1 MKSSDRDRNALNGV
15 AAALTQAIAHRDL
28 PAFWR
33 AFRASELPY
42 IGGAHDRDPVG
53 LVRRCVPILHRLGA
67 ISPAAALAAE
77 NHYYVS
83 SAIATFPCRHEG
95 LDRKR
100 RQLCNALFRDR
111 RLVANTNSR
120 IHGAK
125 LGRIGTQVRRDGAGF
140 QITGTA
146 SYTSLATEGDLL
158 VVMSEIESEG
168 PAVFVVSPMQNNPGI
183 EIGPYL
189 FPRAMID
196 SDTRKLTFRDLT
208 LAADSLL
215 VSREDGALA
224 LALFAFEMAWHQIL
238 IPALYLGAAAQAL
251 EEVRLFMRATR
262 DRDDRPLSEVDGVV
276 AEVGRL
282 SIAYQ
287 AACAIVHQAG
297 EALGD
302 IHELPRDQAAL
313 ERAVDLAGAAKYAG
327 TRCAE
332 DTVAAARRLIG
343 ARVFTGDHRI
353 EQLTQE
359 VIFGVLG
366 PEVTSVIERRHGR
379 RVLGERSV
387 LDPE

>member
-1 MKSSDRDRNALNGV
+1 MKPSDRDREALSKV
-15 AAALTQAIAHRDL
+15 AAALTQAISRRDL
-28 PAFWR
+28 SAFWH

-67 ISPAAALAAE
+67 ISPAAALAVE

-83 SAIATFPCRHEG
+83 SAIATFASRHDV
-95 LDRKR
+95 LDGKR
-100 RQLCNALFRDR
+100 RQLCNAIFRDR

-125 LGRIGTQVRRDGAGF
+125 LGRMGTQVRRDGTGF
-140 QITGTA
+140 RVTGTA

-158 VVMSEIESEG
+158 VFISEIEAEG
-168 PAVFVVSPMQNNPGI
+168 PAVFVVSPMQNNPAI

-189 FPRAMID
+189 FPTAMID
-196 SDTRKLTFRDLT
+196 SDTRKLTFNDLA
-208 LAADSLL
+208 LSADSLL
-215 VSREDGALA
+215 VSREEGPLA
-224 LALFAFEMAWHQIL
+224 GSLFAFEMAWHQIL
-238 IPALYLGAAAQAL
+238 IPALYLGAAARAL
-251 EEVRLFMRATR
+251 DEVRLFARATR
-262 DRDDRPLSEVDGVV
+262 DRDDKPLSDLDGVI

-287 AACAIVHQAG
+287 SACAIVHQAG
-297 EALGD
+297 EALGEVQ
-302 IHELPRDQAAL
+302 ELPRDQVAL
-313 ERAVDLAGAAKYAG
+313 ERAIDLAGAAKYAG

-343 ARVFTGDHRI
+343 ARAFTGDHPI
-353 EQLTQE
+353 ERLSQE
-359 VIFGVLG
+359 VMFGVLG
-366 PEVTSVIERRHGR
+366 PEVSAVIERRHGR
-379 RVLGERSV
+379 RVLGERSL